1 MLEALIGGS
10 LLLLVL
16 LVLVGSVIY
25 FIPTIIA
32 IKRDHPQKL
41 PIILINVI
49 FGATLIGWV
58 GALVW
63 SLMSDKSAQQ

>member
-1 MLEALIGGS
+1 MLEAIIGGS
-10 LLLLVL
+10 LLVFFLLAII
-16 LVLVGSVIY
+16 GIAIY
-25 FIPTIIA
+25 FVPTFIA

-63 SLMSDKSAQQ
+63 ALMSDKPKQ